1 MAAHN
6 RLLIVD
12 DEPGIT
18 RVIETVAQELGFEV
32 LAIHQSEQFEKA
44 LLQLDP
50 TLICLDIAMPDRDGV
65 ELIAALAA
73 RSYAGKIVVMSGAH
87 PSYIQMSSV
96 IGKTRGLHI
105 AGTLSKPFR
114 IHEVSA
120 LLTGLMS

>member
-65 ELIAALAA
+65 ICTSHEGAQLSGNLSGTETLIDC
-73 RSYAGKIVVMSGAH
+73 
-87 PSYIQMSSV
+87 
-96 IGKTRGLHI
+96 
-105 AGTLSKPFR
+105 LSKGDIR
-114 IHEVSA
+114 KR
-120 LLTGLMS
+120 LLQRR